1 MLALP
6 RQGKCLHHTK
16 ISQLFSV
23 QKQMTVYY
31 MVEHWPD
38 SKWIKGELFQKQT
51 LIFRKFSNY
60 M

>member
-38 SKWIKGELFQKQT
+38 SKWIKGQLF
-51 LIFRKFSNY
+51 
-60 M
+60 

>member
-6 RQGKCLHHTK
+6 CQGKCLHHTK

-38 SKWIKGELFQKQT
+38 SKWIKGQLF
-51 LIFRKFSNY
+51 
-60 M
+60 